1 MKKET
6 KYKLLILSVIIL
18 ALLNISTIATII
30 IGNRNLDQD
39 DSIVIDPESSP
50 INGRFLRQE
59 LSFSEEQ
66 MEFFRQESREFRQK
80 ANDVISKMN
89 LYKSELYKEIH
100 SINPDPQKIRTYSDS
115 IGFKHARLK
124 EYTSEFY
131 LEIRE
136 RCDSTQR
143 ERLRTIFEP
152 LFRDNHQMRGPG
164 EGRGA
169 GGRGQAGR
177 GSNGHR
183 PD

>member
-6 KYKLLILSVIIL
+6 KYKLLTLSVIIL

-30 IGNRNLDQD
+30 IGNRNLNQD

-66 MEFFRQESREFRQK
+66 MSFFRQESREFRQK
-80 ANDVISKMN
+80 ANDVISNMN
-89 LYKSELYKEIH
+89 LYKTELYKEIH
-100 SINPDPQKIRTYSDS
+100 STAPDYVKIKAYSDS

-124 EYTSEFY
+124 EHTAEFY
-131 LEIRE
+131 LEIRNQ
-136 RCDSTQR
+136 CDSTQR

-152 LFRDNHQMRGPG
+152 LFRDNQHMRGPG
-164 EGRGA
+164 EGRGP

-177 GSNGHR
+177 GPNGHR
-183 PD
+183 PE

>member
-6 KYKLLILSVIIL
+6 KYKLLILAVIIL

-30 IGNRNLDQD
+30 LGNRNLMQD

-66 MEFFRQESREFRQK
+66 MDFFRLESREFRHK

-89 LYKSELYKEIH
+89 LYKTELYKEIH
-100 SINPDPQKIRTYSDS
+100 SINPDPMKIKTYSDS
-115 IGFKHARLK
+115 IGFKHAKLK
-124 EYTSEFY
+124 VQTAEFY
-131 LEIRE
+131 LKIRE

-143 ERLRTIFEP
+143 DRLRTIFEP
-152 LFRDNHQMRGPG
+152 LFRDNQQMRGPG
-164 EGRGA
+164 EGRGPA
-169 GGRGQAGR
+169 GRGQAGR
-177 GSNGHR
+177 GQNGHR
-183 PD
+183 TD